1 MIGTKALFGLGVLT
15 ACLAFREAPGRDE
28 GQEPLVCPPCG
39 ADCHDDTYEK
49 AGNCSGCGMEL
60 VARST
65 VPQVA
70 ILLFPGTDV
79 MSFSGPAGVFASSR
93 GMNVYTVADTDD
105 PVRCQGFLEVVPK
118 YSFDDAPP
126 ADILI
131 VPPARPDELIDEY
144 IMGWLAG
151 AAAEADHV
159 LTVGA
164 GAIAVAKTGL
174 LDGEEVAAGG
184 FLLRRAA
191 EYAPEVKFK
200 SDLPIREAGKFVTAR
215 DSAAAIDAAFNVL
228 ASIDSAD
235 RAQTTARQLGFTWP
249 AETR

>member
-1 MIGTKALFGLGVLT
+1 MIGTKGLLGLGVL
-15 ACLAFREAPGRDE
+15 AVCLAFREAPRLE
-28 GQEPLVCPPCG
+28 RQEPFVCPPCG
-39 ADCHDDTYEK
+39 ADCHDGTYAK

-60 VARST
+60 VARSA

-79 MSFSGPAGVFASSR
+79 LSFSGPAGVFASSH

-105 PVRCQGFLEVVPK
+105 PIRCQGFLEVVPQ

-131 VPPARPDELIDEY
+131 VPPAGPTELDDEY
-144 IMGWLAG
+144 IMGWLAK
-151 AAAEADHV
+151 AAEEADHV

-164 GAIAVAKTGL
+164 GTIAAAKTGL

-191 EYAPEVKFK
+191 QYAPEVTF
-200 SDLPIREAGKFVTAR
+200 SSEVPVLEAGKFVTAR
-215 DSAAAIDAAFNVL
+215 DNAAAIDAAFTVL
-228 ASIDSAD
+228 ALVAGEDKAM
-235 RAQTTARQLGFTWP
+235 TTARQLGFTWSP
-249 AETR
+249 ELK